1 MFDEFLKDNDR
12 NAVEAIKV
20 LVVDTKLYVDEY
32 LANVL
37 NDSRRTVLS
46 LVFLNVFAA
55 VDFFRWLTQCAKYYN
70 SKFLFRTLPNIYDG
84 SFFKSNVQKLWT
96 IFLESSTVEVWRSPK
111 YVCASFH
118 FGKILT
124 WQLQQVVDVKIE
136 FTWATCTSV
145 AM

>member
-46 LVFLNVFAA
+46 LVFSNVFAA
-55 VDFFRWLTQCAKYYN
+55 VVIFFRWLTQCAKYYN
-70 SKFLFRTLPNIYDG
+70 SKFLFRTLRNIDGG
-84 SFFKSNVQKLWT
+84 SFCKSNVQKLWT

-118 FGKILT
+118 FGKMLT
-124 WQLQQVVDVKIE
+124 WQLQQVVDVKVE
-136 FTWATCTSV
+136 FT
-145 AM
+145 